1 MARLSVKPCF
11 TTWQDDSEG
20 IYAVRM
26 AVFVEEQGIPEEL
39 DFDGL
44 DPECWHVLTC
54 TSTSQPIGTARMQK
68 DGHIG
73 RIAVLKNWRRKGVGA
88 CMLASL
94 VEKAVEQGLSGVY
107 LHSQAQ
113 AVSFYEKRG
122 FKKEGDIFLEA
133 DIPHQKMIRFLSK

>member
-1 MARLSVKPCF
+1 MGRLSVEHRY
-11 TTWQDDSEG
+11 TTWNDDSDQ
-20 IYAVRM
+20 IYFVRK
-26 AVFVEEQGIPEEL
+26 AVFVEEQGIPEDL

-54 TSTSQPIGTARMQK
+54 TSKSEPIGTARMQR

-88 CMLASL
+88 RLLASL
-94 VEKAVEQGLSGVY
+94 VKKAVEQDLTGVY

-122 FKKEGDIFLEA
+122 FRKEGDIFMEA
-133 DIPHQKMIRFLSK
+133 DIPHQKMVRMLSE